1 MKVQL
6 MGVVLEWTQQRRLK
20 NELSEFCLFETYVD
34 KGLNARG
41 IMPLRHFLFLVE
53 SSFCNLTPRAKRPCC
68 HDIFLPDASAGML
81 VGRVVETEV

>member
-1 MKVQL
+1 

-20 NELSEFCLFETYVD
+20 NELSGFCLFDTYVD

-53 SSFCNLTPRAKRPCC
+53 SSFCNFNAQSRAPL
-68 HDIFLPDASAGML
+68 LP
-81 VGRVVETEV
+81 